1 MSQEVETKDTKPDC
15 IGVLGKLLK
24 LTSSQ
29 SLKVGRGR
37 HNSLSASS
45 PSVRVSAASSPT
57 TPTGGTASRS
67 SPVSRGIQMAAG
79 RGGGVAKQ
87 LMSEGNAEKQ
97 QSQDGP
103 LAVPIEQQ
111 ESATSEFRKPLAPAP
126 GPAVKPAPINSVF
139 HQQIGQYFPKFS
151 NRRGRQNRSRMNNKF
166 VGRQVLKPIP
176 PPIQPVPTISVVSTT
191 LTTNPNIIITP
202 SPYIISSRPGGT
214 ATLVLAP
221 QTATLQPITVAANQV
236 NHQPPQHTMTPK
248 SPPQISIPSP
258 AMSPSHHHHTDTL
271 SSAALL
277 SAVPH
282 GITSLSH
289 SPSPQPPRTPSPT
302 PSLSSLMDLS
312 FSEST
317 STTSMQTNK
326 HHDTPPEPFLSMIED
341 TSLLNTPIRVSS
353 PPSSDVNLSEDI
365 SLTPWGLSFDSPLK
379 QGSILNHNDDSQTSI
394 ISTNSEVSFNDRFS
408 NFML

>member
-1 MSQEVETKDTKPDC
+1 MPQEVDTKPDC

-29 SLKVGRGR
+29 STKGGRGR
-37 HNSLSASS
+37 HNSMSMSS
-45 PSVRVSAASSPT
+45 PSVRVSAASSSPT
-57 TPTGGTASRS
+57 TPTGVTASRS

-87 LMSEGNAEKQ
+87 LMSEGYVEKQ

-176 PPIQPVPTISVVSTT
+176 PPIQPVQTISVVSTT

-221 QTATLQPITVAANQV
+221 QTTTLQPIAVAANQV
-236 NHQPPQHTMTPK
+236 NHQTPQHTMSLK

-271 SSAALL
+271 TTSALL

-282 GITSLSH
+282 GITALTSS
-289 SPSPQPPRTPSPT
+289 SSSPQPPRTPSPT

-317 STTSMQTNK
+317 STTSMQMQTNK
-326 HHDTPPEPFLSMIED
+326 HQETPPEPFLSMIED

-353 PPSSDVNLSEDI
+353 PPSSHVNLSEDI

-394 ISTNSEVSFNDRFS
+394 ISTNSEVGSFYVRQFP
-408 NFML
+408 